1 MTPYLLTVVL
11 VASTLNAAP
20 AQVAG
25 PTDRGALERF
35 VDSVVARGMAAQRI
49 PGAAFCFVR
58 HAEVFFCKGYGVADL
73 SQRRP
78 VVPESTIFRVGS
90 ISKVFTATAV
100 VQLADRGRLDMTADV
115 RSYLRGAQLAD
126 SLLPRVTAE
135 QLLDHTAGFDEI
147 RPGTQAASEDQVLPL
162 AQFLRPRLISVFT
175 PGEITSYST
184 YGMTLAGLL
193 VEQISGLSFEE
204 YLKRNIWTPLG
215 MSRTSITVP
224 VSQRPWVAVG
234 YDLVRDTLVPQ
245 PWEWYHTTPA
255 SSVNATA
262 EDMAKFMI
270 AHLREG
276 ERDGARILSDRA
288 ARYMQGQHATV
299 HPRLPGFALGF
310 YEDYVGQLRVI
321 EHGGQMAGFASWLV
335 LVPQTQDG
343 FIIMHHR
350 ENARMR
356 DDLKWALLTRYYA
369 DARRRLPAPV
379 AAPSFK
385 ERVALFTGRYAPTT
399 SCHSC
404 TPRSVPYILEVKP
417 TADSTALLAAGNTW
431 IEVEPFLFAQKD
443 GTGYLTFRRGSS
455 GAAQYMFAGGSWSWE
470 RLPD

>member
-1 MTPYLLTVVL
+1 MNHMLAAVLL
-11 VASTLNAAP
+11 ASALQMAP

-25 PTDRGALERF
+25 PTDPRALERF
-35 VDSVVARGMAAQRI
+35 VDSVVARGMAAERI

-58 HAEVFFCKGYGVADL
+58 HSEVYFCKGYGVADL
-73 SQRRP
+73 RERRP

-100 VQLADRGRLDMTADV
+100 VQLADRGHLDMTADV
-115 RSYLRGAQLAD
+115 SSYLRGARLGGG
-126 SLLPRVTAE
+126 SLPRVTAE

-147 RPGTQAASEDQVLPL
+147 RPGTQAASEAQVLPL
-162 AQFLRPRLISVFT
+162 AEFLRNRLISVTT

-184 YGMTLAGLL
+184 YGITLAGLL
-193 VEQISGLSFEE
+193 VERVSGLSFEE
-204 YLKRNIWTPLG
+204 YLERNIWTPLG

-224 VSQRPWVAVG
+224 AAQRSWLAVG
-234 YDLVRDTLVPQ
+234 YDVVRDSLVPQ

-276 ERDGARILSDRA
+276 ERGGARILSDRA
-288 ARYMQGQHATV
+288 TRYMQRQHATA

-321 EHGGQMAGFASWLV
+321 EHGGDMAGFSALMV
-335 LVPQTQDG
+335 LVPQERDG
-343 FIIMHHR
+343 FIVMHHR
-350 ENARMR
+350 EHGRLR
-356 DDLKWALLTRYYA
+356 DELKEALLKRYYA
-369 DARRRLPAPV
+369 HARRPLPVPV
-379 AAPSFK
+379 ARTSFK
-385 ERVALFTGRYAPTT
+385 ERVSLFAGRYAPTT

-404 TPRSVPYILEVKP
+404 APRRVPYVIEVKP
-417 TADSTALLAAGNTW
+417 TADSTALVITGSDW
-431 IEVEPFLFAQKD
+431 IETEPLLFVRRD
-443 GTGYLTFRRGSS
+443 GTGYIAFRRGGS
-455 GAAQYMFAGGSWSWE
+455 GAVQYMFAGGTWTFE

>member
-1 MTPYLLTVVL
+1 MNRYMLAAVL
-11 VASTLNAAP
+11 VATTLKTAL

-25 PTDRGALERF
+25 PTDSRALERF
-35 VDSVVARGMAAQRI
+35 VDSVVARGMAAERI

-58 HAEVFFCKGYGVADL
+58 HAEVYLCKGYGVANVRE
-73 SQRRP
+73 RRP
-78 VVPESTIFRVGS
+78 VVADSTIFRVGS

-100 VQLADRGRLDMTADV
+100 MQLADRSLLDMTADV
-115 RSYLRGAQLAD
+115 RNFLRRTPLAGD
-126 SLLPRVTAE
+126 SLPRVTAE

-147 RPGTQAASEDQVLPL
+147 RPGTQAASQDQVLPI
-162 AQFLRPRLISVFT
+162 AQFLRNRLIGVTT

-193 VEQISGLSFEE
+193 VEQVSGLPFEE

-224 VSQRPWVAVG
+224 ASQRSWLAVG
-234 YDLVRDTLVPQ
+234 YEVVRDTLVPQ

-262 EDMAKFMI
+262 EDMAKFI
-270 AHLREG
+270 VAHLREG
-276 ERDGARILSDRA
+276 ERGGARILSDRA
-288 ARYMQGQHATV
+288 ARYMQRQHATV

-321 EHGGQMAGFASWLV
+321 EHGGQMAGFASLLV

-350 ENARMR
+350 ENARLR

-369 DARRRLPAPV
+369 EARRRLPAPV

-443 GTGYLTFRRGSS
+443 GTGYMAFRRGSS
-455 GAAQYMFAGGSWSWE
+455 GAVQYMFAGGSWSWE